1 MSTGFAMR
9 WPVLQRH
16 AVADAD
22 LDEDGAVRQDVLEG
36 WVAEA
41 CAEYV
46 GRCAALPPAA
56 AVRQLPAPFPAGRL
70 TGRPATVMV
79 TARATEVRPS
89 SFTLTVRVRASGGG
103 EDDRVAGTM
112 CVVRLEDPATGEPID
127 LGEAVLDELVAM
139 DRSARHIG

>member
-1 MSTGFAMR
+1 VSTGFAMR

-22 LDEDGAVRQDVLEG
+22 LDEVGSVRQDVLER

-41 CAEYV
+41 CAEYI

-56 AVRQLPAPFPAGRL
+56 VVRQQPAPLPDGRL
-70 TGRPATVMV
+70 SGRPAAVV
-79 TARATEVRPS
+79 VAARATEVRPT
-89 SFTLTVRVRASGGG
+89 SFTLTVRLRATGGG
-103 EDDRVAGTM
+103 DDDRVAGTT
-112 CVVRLEDPATGEPID
+112 CLVRLEDPATGEPVD

-139 DRSARHIG
+139 DRAARHIG

>member
-1 MSTGFAMR
+1 VSTGFAMR

-22 LDEDGAVRQDVLEG
+22 LDEVGSVRQEVLDER

-56 AVRQLPAPFPAGRL
+56 VRQQAAPLPAGRV
-70 TGRPATVMV
+70 TGRPATVVV

-89 SFTLTVRVRASGGG
+89 SFTLTVRLRATGGAA
-103 EDDRVAGTM
+103 DRVAGTT
-112 CVVRLEDPATGEPID
+112 CEVRLEDPATGDAVD